1 MVIFFYG
8 ALSSHRPPFYGILEA
23 VGFISLKGGIWQEVF
38 ITQDVEQF
46 MMVSEAL
53 QNAGIRFKSTT
64 GGQEFNGRKSA
75 KASNLPSIS
84 YSILVAEE
92 KAQLAQQKINE
103 VTF

>member
-1 MVIFFYG
+1 MSLGITLLVALILGYFVWRFFT
-8 ALSSHRPPFYGILEA
+8 S
-23 VGFISLKGGIWQEVF
+23 KWQEVF

-53 QNAGIRFKSTT
+53 QNAGIRFKSAT

-84 YSILVAEE
+84 YSILVADE
-92 KAQLAQQKINE
+92 KSHLAQQVINE
-103 VTF
+103 AIF

>member
-1 MVIFFYG
+1 MSLLITLFAALVIGYFIWRFFT
-8 ALSSHRPPFYGILEA
+8 S
-23 VGFISLKGGIWQEVF
+23 KWQEVF

-92 KAQLAQQKINE
+92 KAHLAQQKINE

>member
-1 MVIFFYG
+1 MSLLLTLLAALFIGYFIWRFFTN
-8 ALSSHRPPFYGILEA
+8 
-23 VGFISLKGGIWQEVF
+23 KWQEVF

-92 KAQLAQQKINE
+92 KAHLAQQKINE

>member
-1 MVIFFYG
+1 MSLLITLFAALVIGYFIWRFFT
-8 ALSSHRPPFYGILEA
+8 S
-23 VGFISLKGGIWQEVF
+23 KWQEVF

-46 MMVSEAL
+46 MVVSEAL

-64 GGQEFNGRKSA
+64 GGHEFNGRKSA

-92 KAQLAQQKINE
+92 KAHLAQQKINE